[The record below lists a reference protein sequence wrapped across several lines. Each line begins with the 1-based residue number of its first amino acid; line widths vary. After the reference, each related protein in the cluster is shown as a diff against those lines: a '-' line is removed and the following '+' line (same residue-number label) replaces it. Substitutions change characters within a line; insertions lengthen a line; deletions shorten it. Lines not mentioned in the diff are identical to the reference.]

1 MASDALF
8 STLFSLGTSA
18 YVACFCAAVYATTPS
33 PAVSTFAV
41 LALTALPA
49 IVAADLC
56 GNDKAAEHILGSY
69 RREVFGTA
77 AIVVLLCSTNAAV
90 GHLGVEV
97 EWPLHLALMMLC
109 DTLSDGAQANPAVTL
124 ALWACGDCGVDCAT
138 AAGNIG
144 AQLAGGVIG
153 WQLLL
158 FGFAQH
164 LPGAVGGPRADAA
177 VPLEYLMACEALACW
192 VLACAVFT
200 FATTKCFAGPSSCK
214 YALKMALIN
223 ASLRAV
229 IHAHGLTGEKTR
241 VRGRLLTSRLE
252 RPTASPRPTGPPSL
266 LCSSTLRAD
275 AAHKEHLRR
284 EPSLTDG
291 RFSHSQIDASRRGS
305 RIPDSPTRPFGEPG
319 ARDDIRLRRQRR
331 RVAGQRPPRSVLGWG
346 VRRRDGV
353 RSRAQPR
360 RRILR
365 GRRAP
370 EAGGRAESIDAGARP
385 SYAKA
390 EGSGIAAKLGLLQ
403 NKATRCRAQRRA
415 SGCHR
420 TAPSQVWRFVKA
432 FLGPTK
438 SQSTACAA
446 GEVAVG
452 VALLALGYLLWSNH
466 IKTAAVARVAADALA
481 AALAKRNKFQKL
493 FRLKP
498 KGF

>member
-229 IHAHGLTGEKTR
+229 IHAHGLTGPSANPALATTYAYVVSGGAWPGRDHLAVYWAGACGGAMACGLAPNR
-241 VRGRLLTSRLE
+241 VGGFSE
-252 RPTASPRPTGPPSL
+252 
-266 LCSSTLRAD
+266 AD
-275 AAHKEHLRR
+275 VH
-284 EPSLTDG
+284 
-291 RFSHSQIDASRRGS
+291 
-305 RIPDSPTRPFGEPG
+305 
-319 ARDDIRLRRQRR
+319 RR
-331 RVAGQRPPRSVLGWG
+331 RAVEPR
-346 VRRRDGV
+346 
-353 RSRAQPR
+353 A
-360 RRILR
+360 
-365 GRRAP
+365 
-370 EAGGRAESIDAGARP
+370 
-385 SYAKA
+385 
-390 EGSGIAAKLGLLQ
+390 
-403 NKATRCRAQRRA
+403 
-415 SGCHR
+415 
-420 TAPSQVWRFVKA
+420 
-432 FLGPTK
+432 
-438 SQSTACAA
+438 
-446 GEVAVG
+446 
-452 VALLALGYLLWSNH
+452 
-466 IKTAAVARVAADALA
+466 
-481 AALAKRNKFQKL
+481 
-493 FRLKP
+493 
-498 KGF
+498 